1 MKTNKKNLT
10 KIDIIKNINKQ
21 FSLPSKFSEKLIND
35 TFNLIIEMVLKSKK
49 VKIKN
54 FGTFSFLE
62 KNSRQG
68 RNPKTKELF
77 LIINASNKCVAP
89 HGLITNICYFLDKKS
104 VNLFNYQA
112 TNFNYHFAKIS
123 FSEWYANMKINFIF
137 LKKDIEKTLNKINKY
152 L

>member
-1 MKTNKKNLT
+1 VKTNKKNLT

-77 LIINASNKCVAP
+77 LI
-89 HGLITNICYFLDKKS
+89 KS
-104 VNLFNYQA
+104 RKV
-112 TNFNYHFAKIS
+112 IS
-123 FSEWYANMKINFIF
+123 FKVAKFI
-137 LKKDIEKTLNKINKY
+137 KNKLNK
-152 L
+152 